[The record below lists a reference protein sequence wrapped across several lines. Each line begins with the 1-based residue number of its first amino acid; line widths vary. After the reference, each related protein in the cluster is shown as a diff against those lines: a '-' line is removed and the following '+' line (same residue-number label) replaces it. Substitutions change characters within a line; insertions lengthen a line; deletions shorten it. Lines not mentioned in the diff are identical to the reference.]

1 MALITIA
8 LRLEYVVI
16 TQLNRKLLDYQFT
29 LMRPL
34 ITWFRQNK
42 LLLR

>member
-8 LRLEYVVI
+8 LRFEYVVVSL
-16 TQLNRKLLDYQFT
+16 LNRKLLDYQFT

-34 ITWFRQNK
+34 ITWFRQNE
-42 LLLR
+42 LFLR